1 MTDLS
6 PRALGRATLA
16 RQLLLRREPLT
27 VPEAVRRVLA
37 LQAQQAASP
46 YLALW
51 NRVAGFDP
59 AELDTAFAEQSVV
72 KATLMRITLHAVHA
86 DDHLVLRGAM
96 QQTLYAARLGY
107 AFAEA
112 GLTPA
117 DANRI
122 VPELLEF
129 ASRPRVS
136 TEVEGWLRERLGAE
150 KAAGA
155 WWGLR
160 AYAPLLHVPTGGPW
174 LFGGPRNSYVSAPVG
189 GVFPYVDR
197 VPDPGGLRELILR
210 YLAAFGPATAA
221 DVAQFGLLYKGPV
234 KEALRELGDQVERLS
249 GPGGVVY
256 YDVPGGVRPDAD
268 VVAPPRLLPM
278 WDSVLLAHAE
288 RGRVLP
294 EEYRRVV
301 IRVNGDVLPTVLVD
315 GRVAGVWRV
324 VDGGIEVSAFRRISG
339 EAWEG
344 VAAEAGELW
353 GVLEGRGG
361 DPYKRYGRWWGKLP
375 EAEEVRVVG
384 GAQ

>member
-1 MTDLS
+1 MTDIGV
-6 PRALGRATLA
+6 RALGRATLA
-16 RQLLLRREPLT
+16 RQLLLRRERLA
-27 VPEAVRRVLA
+27 VPEAVRRVVA

-59 AELDTAFAEQSVV
+59 AELDTAFAERVVV

-86 DDHLVLRGAM
+86 DDHLPFRGAV
-96 QQTLYAARLGY
+96 QQTLYAGRLGY

-129 ASRPRVS
+129 AARPRVS
-136 TEVEGWLRERLGAE
+136 TDLEGWLRERLGAE

-160 AYAPLLHVPTGGPW
+160 AYAPLLHVPTGGEW
-174 LFGGPRNSYVSAPVG
+174 GFGGPRNTYVAAPVG
-189 GVFPYVDR
+189 GRFPYVDR
-197 VPDPGGLRELILR
+197 VADPVGLRELILR
-210 YLAAFGPATAA
+210 YLGAFGPASVA
-221 DVAQFGLLYKGPV
+221 DIARFGMLYKGPV
-234 KEALRELGDQVERLS
+234 REALRGLGDAVEQLR
-249 GPGGVVY
+249 GPEGVVL
-256 YDVPGGVRPDAD
+256 YDVPGAPRPDED
-268 VVAPPRLLPM
+268 VPSPPRLLPM
-278 WDSVLLAHAE
+278 WDSVLLAHAD

-301 IRVNGDVLPTVLVD
+301 IRVNGDVLATVLVD

-324 VDGGIEVSAFRRISG
+324 VDGGIEVSAFRRFT
-339 EAWEG
+339 EDEWEG
-344 VAAEAGELW
+344 VASEAGELW
-353 GVLEGRGG
+353 GVLARRGG
-361 DPYKRYGRWWGKLP
+361 DPYRRFGRWWGKLP
-375 EAEEVRVVG
+375 GAEEVRVVG
-384 GAQ
+384 GAR